1 MYELCKN
8 VLEKVS
14 FDKTL
19 FRKELAKAIKW
30 SNPDEKILLE
40 AWCRSAFGQKY
51 EKEITEIFRNSN
63 QAMIITDQENALR
76 LFQGS
81 NP

>member
-30 SNPDEKILLE
+30 SSPDEKILLE
-40 AWCRSAFGQKY
+40 TWCQGTFGQRY
-51 EKEITEIFRNSN
+51 EKEITEIFRSASR
-63 QAMIITDQENALR
+63 QL
-76 LFQGS
+76 L
-81 NP
+81 